1 MALLATQIIA
11 QAGLTPAYSAAA
23 GGGDTFVPGDKTFLH
38 IKNVNAAARN
48 VTIDSKVAS
57 NFGTDVDLVVN
68 VPLTVG
74 DKMIGP
80 LPASR
85 FADPSTGLGSL
96 SYDAVTGV
104 TVAIITL

>member
-1 MALLATQIIA
+1 MALLATQQIVNT
-11 QAGLTPAYSAAA
+11 GLSPAYAAA
-23 GGGDTFVPGDKTFLH
+23 AAGGDTFVPGDRTFLH
-38 IKNVNAAARN
+38 IKNTNAAARN
-48 VTIDSKVAS
+48 VTVDSKAPS
-57 NFGTDVDLVVN
+57 NYGTDADLAVN

-85 FADPSTGLGSL
+85 FADPATGLGNL
-96 SYDAVTGV
+96 TYDAVTGV